1 MRYAILWKGA
11 VNMDYLTLSL
21 LSMVLIGFNTFA
33 VKLVSQ
39 HLHPAIVLVTKFGI
53 GFVGLLVYLHYV
65 KVPFVFNKY
74 VVYGCL
80 IGLWWSGIMVLYY
93 TAIARG
99 PLSVVIPIFNL
110 NLIIPAVLGF
120 IFLNEAITVSKVLGL
135 VFACLAVVL
144 LTR

>member
-1 MRYAILWKGA
+1 
-11 VNMDYLTLSL
+11 MDYLTLTL

-33 VKLVSQ
+33 VKLVS
-39 HLHPAIVLVTKFGI
+39 HNLHPALLLVTKFGV
-53 GFVGLLVYLHYV
+53 GVVGLFFYLSYS
-65 KVPFVFNKY
+65 KVPIVWNKY

-80 IGLWWSGIMVLYY
+80 VGLWWSGIMVMYY

-99 PLSVVIPIFNL
+99 PLSVVIPIFNM

-135 VFACLAVVL
+135 IFATLAVVL

>member
-1 MRYAILWKGA
+1 
-11 VNMDYLTLSL
+11 MDYLTMTL

-39 HLHPAIVLVTKFGI
+39 NLPPALILVAKFGI
-53 GFVGLLVYLHYV
+53 GVVGLFFYLHYSKIPLV
-65 KVPFVFNKY
+65 WNKY
-74 VVYGCL
+74 ILYGCL
-80 IGLWWSGIMVLYY
+80 IGAWWSAIMVLYY

-99 PLSVVIPIFNL
+99 PLSVVIPLFNM
-110 NLIIPAVLGF
+110 NLIIPAILGF
-120 IFLNEAITVSKVLGL
+120 VFLNEAITISKILGL

>member
-1 MRYAILWKGA
+1 
-11 VNMDYLTLSL
+11 MDYLTMTL

-39 HLHPAIVLVTKFGI
+39 NLHPAVILVTKFG
-53 GFVGLLVYLHYV
+53 VGLVGLFLYLGYA
-65 KVPFVFNKY
+65 KVPLVWNKY
-74 VVYGCL
+74 VLYGCL
-80 IGLWWSGIMVLYY
+80 IGAWWSGIMVLYY

-99 PLSVVIPIFNL
+99 PLSVVIPIFSL

-120 IFLNEAITVSKVLGL
+120 IFLHEPMTVSKLLGL
-135 VFACLAVVL
+135 VFACLAVAL

>member
-1 MRYAILWKGA
+1 
-11 VNMDYLTLSL
+11 MDYLSLTL

-39 HLHPAIVLVTKFGI
+39 NLHPALLLVTKFGV
-53 GFVGLLVYLHYV
+53 GVVGLFLYLGYS
-65 KVPFVFNKY
+65 KVPIVWNKY

-80 IGLWWSGIMVLYY
+80 VGLWWSGIMVMYY

-99 PLSVVIPIFNL
+99 PLSVVIPIFNM
-110 NLIIPAVLGF
+110 NMIIPALLGF
-120 IFLNEAITVSKVLGL
+120 FFLNEPMTVSKILGL
-135 VFACLAVVL
+135 IFASLAVVF

>member
-1 MRYAILWKGA
+1 
-11 VNMDYLTLSL
+11 MDYLTMTL

-39 HLHPAIVLVTKFGI
+39 NLPPALILVTKFGM
-53 GFVGLLVYLHYV
+53 GVVGLFFYLHYSKIPLV
-65 KVPFVFNKY
+65 WNKY
-74 VVYGCL
+74 ILYGCL
-80 IGLWWSGIMVLYY
+80 VGAWWSGIMVLYY

-99 PLSVVIPIFNL
+99 PLSVVIPLFNM
-110 NLIIPAVLGF
+110 NLIIPAILGF
-120 IFLNEAITVSKVLGL
+120 VFLNEAITITKILGL

>member
-1 MRYAILWKGA
+1 
-11 VNMDYLTLSL
+11 MDYLTMTL

-39 HLHPAIVLVTKFGI
+39 NLHPAVILVTKFG
-53 GFVGLLVYLHYV
+53 VGLMGLFLYFGYTRVPLVLD
-65 KVPFVFNKY
+65 KY
-74 VVYGCL
+74 ILYGCL
-80 IGLWWSGIMVLYY
+80 IGAWWSGIMVLYY

-110 NLIIPAVLGF
+110 NLIIPAILGF
-120 IFLNEAITVSKVLGL
+120 IFLNEAMTVSKLLGL
-135 VFACLAVVL
+135 IFACLAVVL

>member
-1 MRYAILWKGA
+1 
-11 VNMDYLTLSL
+11 MDYLTLSL

-39 HLHPAIVLVTKFGI
+39 NLHPALLLVTKFG
-53 GFVGLLVYLHYV
+53 VGLVGLFLYLGYSRVPLVWNRYV
-65 KVPFVFNKY
+65 I
-74 VVYGCL
+74 YGCL
-80 IGLWWSGIMVLYY
+80 LGIWWSVVMVMYY

-110 NLIIPAVLGF
+110 NLIIPALLGF
-120 IFLNEAITVSKVLGL
+120 FFLNEPLTASKILGL
-135 VFACLAVVL
+135 IFACLAVVL